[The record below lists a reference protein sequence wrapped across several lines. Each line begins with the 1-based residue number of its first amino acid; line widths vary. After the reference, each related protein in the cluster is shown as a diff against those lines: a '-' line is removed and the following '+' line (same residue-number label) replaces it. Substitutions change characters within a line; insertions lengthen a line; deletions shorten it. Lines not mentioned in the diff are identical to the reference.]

1 MMFTEPKWKSYI
13 VKSETPIF
21 SPAQCEE
28 IIRVGKSL
36 PQENAGIGGYK
47 KKGKKDYKIRKT
59 DIAWIPFSRMPDMY
73 KTLEVWGTRVNNN
86 HFGFDGIQIH
96 EPAQFTQYSQKHH
109 YGWHSDSAYVFDN
122 QPLVRKLSMVTLL
135 SDPKDFKGG
144 EMQIVNEGQ
153 TISLKQGY
161 AIFHASFIAHR
172 VLPVKKGTRISL
184 PIWFTGPPL
193 K

>member
-36 PQENAGIGGYK
+36 PQENAGVGGHK
-47 KKGKKDYKIRKT
+47 KKKKDYKIRKT